1 MSRASKRWL
10 DPRVEEKI
18 HRLLVECVVESNDQQ
33 AAGNFIDILLTRT
46 EKLMI
51 GKRIAIA
58 LMLVKGRTPLE
69 IDEKLKV
76 ALPTIYTV
84 KTWLEEKGAEY
95 QSLLKKIAVRDE
107 QQARLHQDKLME
119 AEGGI
124 FPPRPGINWG
134 EHKRR
139 QWQEA
144 NKTKVPF

>member
-1 MSRASKRWL
+1 MSRVSKRWL

-18 HRLLVECVVESNDQQ
+18 HRLLVECVVESNNQQ
-33 AAGNFIDILLTRT
+33 AAGNFIDILLTKT

-95 QSLLKKIAVRDE
+95 QSLLKKIAARDE
-107 QQARLHQDKLME
+107 AQAS
-119 AEGGI
+119 GI

-139 QWQEA
+139 QWQKA

>member
-1 MSRASKRWL
+1 MSRVSKRWL
-10 DPRVEEKI
+10 DPKVEEKI
-18 HRLLVECVVESNDQQ
+18 HRLLVECIVESSDQK

-58 LMLVKGRTPLE
+58 LMLVKGRAPLE

-95 QSLLKKIAVRDE
+95 QNLLKKIAARDE
-107 QQARLHQDKLME
+107 AQTRIHEERLME

-134 EHKRR
+134 EHKRQ
-139 QWQEA
+139 QWKEA
-144 NKTKVPF
+144 KETKVPF

>member
-1 MSRASKRWL
+1 MSRVSKRWL
-10 DPRVEEKI
+10 DPRVEDKI
-18 HRLLVECVVESNDQQ
+18 HRLFVECVVESNDQQ

-58 LMLVKGRTPLE
+58 LMLIKGHTPLE

-84 KTWLEEKGAEY
+84 KTWLEEKGTEY
-95 QSLLKKIAVRDE
+95 QALLKKIAARDE

-124 FPPRPGINWG
+124 FPPRPGINWR
-134 EHKRR
+134 EHNR
-139 QWQEA
+139 QKWQEVK
-144 NKTKVPF
+144 KTKVPF